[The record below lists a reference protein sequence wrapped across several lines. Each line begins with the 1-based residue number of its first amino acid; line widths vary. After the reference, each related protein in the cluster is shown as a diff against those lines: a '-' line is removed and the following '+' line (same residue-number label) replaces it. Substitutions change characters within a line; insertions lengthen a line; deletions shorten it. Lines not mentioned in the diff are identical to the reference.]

1 MTVLA
6 LFEKKFTTI
15 EEAFIDNKI
24 TRLDPESF
32 VELPLLNQTDL
43 SLNRISKI
51 QKKMF
56 TFLKSESILI
66 ALQQQHISNGEAF
79 LDSTQNTTRHRT
91 FSTELHRVPAF

>member
-15 EEAFIDNKI
+15 EEAAFIDNKI

-43 SLNRISKI
+43 SLNKISKI

-66 ALQQQHISNGEAF
+66 ALYHNSNTSLTAK
-79 LDSTQNTTRHRT
+79 LS
-91 FSTELHRVPAF
+91 